1 MVTIESVIMNSPMN
15 RKRRSSVM
23 DDDSIKPSPNS
34 NKKPRRGRNGRE
46 SVEDTIEKWKKY
58 NTNQLDSGEE
68 DDLGLK
74 KVSKVPAKGSK
85 KGCMQGKGGP
95 ENSECKYR
103 GVRQRIWGK
112 WVAEIRQPKNGVR
125 VGIGSKANNRLWLG
139 TFSNA
144 VEAALAYD
152 KAAKAM
158 YGPYAR
164 LNFPDDSKQL
174 GDNKVSATSST
185 TESCS
190 TASTSIS
197 TIPEDEKGKKDSN
210 ISYTSPVEEPKS
222 SELHMGEELKG
233 SLDKSKSM
241 EEKHDCS
248 LVHVKEEIAEDKP
261 RETKETN
268 DCKPSEQQNESEVE
282 TLKEAVDDELAQ
294 LIRIHNTNG
303 SNDINDYMQN
313 ELNDFYDYNN
323 TQRPF
328 KRKEV
333 ESEAGL
339 PQNLISNAY
348 NDFDFRHNYYLD
360 YEDQDAGISILDL
373 EPFNTDGIKVEMPA
387 TRENWNGELA
397 GSIEPIG
404 IAAYDY
410 NKLQS
415 ELRDGNFSSDIYVYP
430 SSEMKAEAPIAREE
444 PGGFTYSDTYKGF
457 DNIYDRM
464 PHEPTD
470 FNSQQQIDTTN
481 TSCGGY
487 GLNSFKDKFDPR
499 HTWPAE
505 AIADGKPS
513 ALIRNENCRLI
524 PPENYD
530 QFQLPST
537 SYPGKGGLQEPEA
550 KMQGGLNQHETGTG
564 VDYKKLEYLR
574 PDVDL
579 DLVDAMKFTDLWSP
593 EHGI

>member
-23 DDDSIKPSPNS
+23 DDDSIKPLPNT

-46 SVEDTIEKWKKY
+46 SVEDAIEKWKKVY
-58 NTNQLDSGEE
+58 TNQLDSGEE
-68 DDLGLK
+68 VGLK

-85 KGCMQGKGGP
+85 KGCMQ
-95 ENSECKYR
+95 
-103 GVRQRIWGK
+103 
-112 WVAEIRQPKNGVR
+112 
-125 VGIGSKANNRLWLG
+125 
-139 TFSNA
+139 
-144 VEAALAYD
+144 
-152 KAAKAM
+152 
-158 YGPYAR
+158 
-164 LNFPDDSKQL
+164 
-174 GDNKVSATSST
+174 
-185 TESCS
+185 
-190 TASTSIS
+190 
-197 TIPEDEKGKKDSN
+197 
-210 ISYTSPVEEPKS
+210 EEPKS
-222 SELHMGEELKG
+222 SELHMGEESKG
-233 SLDKSKSM
+233 CLDKSKSV

-248 LVHVKEEIAEDKP
+248 LVHVKEEAESIAEDKP
-261 RETKETN
+261 RETKEPN
-268 DCKPSEQQNESEVE
+268 DCKPYEQQHESEVE
-282 TLKEAVDDELAQ
+282 TLKGAVDDELAQ

-303 SNDINDYMQN
+303 SNDINDYLDN
-313 ELNDFYDYNN
+313 ELDDFYDYNN

-328 KRKEV
+328 KRKQV

-339 PQNLISNAY
+339 PQNFISNAY
-348 NDFDFRHNYYLD
+348 NDFDFRHNYLD

-373 EPFNTDGIKVEMPA
+373 EPYNTDDIKVEMPT

-410 NKLQS
+410 DKLQS
-415 ELRDGNFSSDIYVYP
+415 ELRDGNFSSDIHLYP
-430 SSEMKAEAPIAREE
+430 SSEMKAEAPIVREE
-444 PGGFTYSDTYKGF
+444 PGGFTYSDSYKGF
-457 DNIYDRM
+457 DNIYDHM

-487 GLNSFKDKFDPR
+487 DLNSFKDKFDPR

-513 ALIRNENCRLI
+513 ALIRNENCLQI

-550 KMQGGLNQHETGTG
+550 KLQGGLNQHETGTG
-564 VDYKKLEYLR
+564 VDYNKLVYLR